1 MGERLKRIVEGVREF
16 RIPFER
22 IKVRE
27 MLPKGSHEK
36 LKRGKFGGGG
46 I

>member
-22 IKVRE
+22 VKVRE
-27 MLPKGSHEK
+27 ILPKDSYQK